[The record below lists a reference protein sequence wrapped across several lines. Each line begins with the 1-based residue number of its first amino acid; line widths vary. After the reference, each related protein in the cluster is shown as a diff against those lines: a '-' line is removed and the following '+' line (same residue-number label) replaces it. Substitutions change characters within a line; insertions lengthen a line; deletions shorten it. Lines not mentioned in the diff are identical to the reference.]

1 MFITATRYPERF
13 AELRTIIQKASC
25 FARAQKLA
33 LELHALTHLAEISGS
48 STPMYEDTIWEGLTD
63 SDITAAPTLKSFP
76 MAWHIWHI
84 TRIEDLVGNIL
95 INDAP
100 QIFDAVWAKNINVT
114 ATDTGNAMNAD
125 EARAFSAQVVV
136 NELKQYR
143 IAVGLRTRETIASLA
158 PGDMRKKPSPQSL
171 DRLLAEGGLT
181 EHKASF
187 WLRDFWGQRT
197 FGGLVLLPLTR
208 HQLMHLEPCEEMARA
223 IKSGSA

>member
-1 MFITATRYPERF
+1 MFITAARYSEKF
-13 AELRTIIQKASC
+13 AELRTIIQKAPC
-25 FARAQKLA
+25 FARAQNLA
-33 LELHALTHLAEISGS
+33 LELHALTHLAEISCS

-63 SDITAAPTLKSFP
+63 RDVTAAPTLKSFP
-76 MAWHIWHI
+76 VAWHIWHI

-95 INDAP
+95 INGAP
-100 QIFDAVWAKNINVT
+100 QIFDAAWAKKINVT
-114 ATDTGNAMNAD
+114 ETDTGNAMNAD
-125 EARAFSAQVVV
+125 EARAFSARVVV

-143 IAVGLRTRETIASLA
+143 IAVGLRTRETIASLT

-181 EHKASF
+181 DQKASF

-208 HQLMHLEPCEEMARA
+208 HQLMHLEPCEEMAKTITA
-223 IKSGSA
+223 GLE

>member
-1 MFITATRYPERF
+1 MFITATRYPEKF
-13 AELRTIIQKASC
+13 AELRTIIQKASSC
-25 FARAQKLA
+25 FAKAQKLA

-48 STPMYEDTIWEGLTD
+48 STPMYEDTIWEGLAD
-63 SDITAAPTLKSFP
+63 RDITAAPTLKSFP

-158 PGDMRKKPSPQSL
+158 PGDMRKKPSP
-171 DRLLAEGGLT
+171 
-181 EHKASF
+181 
-187 WLRDFWGQRT
+187 
-197 FGGLVLLPLTR
+197 
-208 HQLMHLEPCEEMARA
+208 
-223 IKSGSA
+223 

>member
-1 MFITATRYPERF
+1 MFITATLYSDEF
-13 AELRTIIQKASC
+13 AALRSTIMKVSG
-25 FARAQKLA
+25 FANAQKLA
-33 LELHALTHLAEISGS
+33 LELHAKTHPAAVSGS
-48 STPMYEDTIWEGLTD
+48 NTPMYEDTILEGLAD
-63 SDITAAPTLKSFP
+63 KDFAAIPTLKSFP

-100 QIFDAVWAKNINVT
+100 QIFDAVWAKEINVT
-114 ATDTGNAMNAD
+114 ETDTGNAMNAD
-125 EARAFSAQVVV
+125 EARAFSARVVV

-223 IKSGSA
+223 IKAGSA